1 MKHVKLFE
9 NFENSLNEDTT
20 DHFVVNSKTK
30 KILRANG
37 NSRDYWEGSKQGTID
52 MEIEV
57 FATGDHQAEA
67 KKLYAA
73 LKAAG
78 LENSYFSIKIEVK
91 SDDNTYGDTFD
102 DED

>member
-37 NSRDYWEGSKQGTID
+37 NSREYWEGSKQGTID

-57 FATGDHQAEA
+57 FSAGDHQAEA

-78 LENSYFSIKIEVK
+78 LEKYYFSVKVEVK
-91 SDDNTYGDTFD
+91 GEEPELDDWDDDT
-102 DED
+102 E